1 MITHRG
7 ILLCSGGG
15 WLGSFNH
22 AVVVMLMRATVP
34 NTVDVCVVFF
44 FFRGPPTAQPGIS
57 CGVAPKT
64 VGSIPAQRVSSP
76 TGTAKEPIRLAIPS
90 SVPSHPTSQ
99 QRRLCVSVPPPVACH
114 DSPHATEEEKGRRD
128 GQDRYSQSQA
138 ETRKR
143 SDRVLPALPPPGGE

>member
-1 MITHRG
+1 MSQTIHSTGSHDYAPWHTTR
-7 ILLCSGGG
+7 SGGG

-44 FFRGPPTAQPGIS
+44 FFRGPPTTQPGIS

-90 SVPSHPTSQ
+90 VPSHPH
-99 QRRLCVSVPPPVACH
+99 LPAAAPVSVRP
-114 DSPHATEEEKGRRD
+114 SYRRM
-128 GQDRYSQSQA
+128 
-138 ETRKR
+138 
-143 SDRVLPALPPPGGE
+143 P